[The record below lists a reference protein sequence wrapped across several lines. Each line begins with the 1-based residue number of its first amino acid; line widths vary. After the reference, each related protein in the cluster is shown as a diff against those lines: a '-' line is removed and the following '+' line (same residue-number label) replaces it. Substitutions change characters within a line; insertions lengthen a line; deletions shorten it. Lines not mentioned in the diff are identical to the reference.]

1 MGWMMATAAKSGKS
15 VVVRKSASESMAGSF
30 LSPTSWDE
38 KSMPKGKLSQRHKA
52 LIDAGQESGLL
63 TRKDS
68 RISGR
73 VSGKLVQAAREKTGI
88 TSDTELIELALASLA
103 LEDNFGKVL
112 SQNWGVLD
120 ADTDF
125 GV

>member
-1 MGWMMATAAKSGKS
+1 MGKS
-15 VVVRKSASESMAGSF
+15 APKSLAGAV
-30 LSPTSWDE
+30 LSQPSRDAAGLAN
-38 KSMPKGKLSQRHKA
+38 PALSQRHKA

-63 TRKDS
+63 TSKDS

-120 ADTDF
+120 ANTDF